1 MCIDERV
8 IAKYKIQSSKFRKI
22 ENIEKNNIV
31 IIIFHKKRKIT
42 WVVYSDNISMFKKV
56 MVTITMTGRLIN
68 TIEQNYMPSTLLY
81 VSHASFS
88 LILKTVL

>member
-1 MCIDERV
+1 
-8 IAKYKIQSSKFRKI
+8 
-22 ENIEKNNIV
+22 
-31 IIIFHKKRKIT
+31 
-42 WVVYSDNISMFKKV
+42 MFKKV

-68 TIEQNYMPSTLLY
+68 TIEQNYMSSTLLY